1 MIWIVTLQSKPY
13 PNSWKRSNSN
23 FIYFRLADI
32 LFRFR
37 LKALILILLTIHTL
51 AMISL
56 TVAALTQGLGEEKKC
71 EYMVQ
76 SNIQRDHEAM
86 MR

>member
-1 MIWIVTLQSKPY
+1 M
-13 PNSWKRSNSN
+13 
-23 FIYFRLADI
+23 YFRLADI

-56 TVAALTQGLGEEKKC
+56 TVAALTHGSGEGIKC
-71 EYMVQ
+71 EYMIQLNNWWDQ
-76 SNIQRDHEAM
+76 SS
-86 MR
+86 